1 MVFRRLSH
9 IIHKILGNAIN
20 NPSTSTQSPVTTY
33 SNPTNVQASVNTY
46 SNPTNPFAPA
56 NKGQLVDKSVSL
68 VSNANV
74 NPLAMAPGA
83 QFSRP
88 VSQLGSST
96 GIKNKEIY

>member
-1 MVFRRLSH
+1 MVFRRLFH
-9 IIHKILGNAIN
+9 IKHKILGNVII
-20 NPSTSTQSPVTTY
+20 NPSASTQGPVTTY
-33 SNPTNVQASVNTY
+33 SNPINVQAPVTTY

-83 QFSRP
+83 QLSRP
-88 VSQLGSST
+88 VSQLGSSP
-96 GIKNKEIY
+96 GIKNKKIY